1 MEQQIQGQIS
11 ALNSQQL
18 APSLPGNQQSYLYSP
33 YPPWIQTPSS
43 FWQMPAL
50 VIAAP
55 TPTPTPAPAI
65 APITD
70 SASVVLAVPAV
81 VANRSSSPIAEE
93 EELVLKDTGLHSR
106 SGRWFKGGILWRA

>member
-1 MEQQIQGQIS
+1 
-11 ALNSQQL
+11 
-18 APSLPGNQQSYLYSP
+18 
-33 YPPWIQTPSS
+33 
-43 FWQMPAL
+43 MPAP

-93 EELVLKDTGLHSR
+93 EELVLEDY
-106 SGRWFKGGILWRA
+106 WA